1 VKTARE
7 EGAAVALLDV
17 ADGIFRLAVIQVGDH
32 DVCSLARIGKRDRTS
47 NSASTAGHH
56 RRFACQHV

>member
-1 VKTARE
+1 VKAARE
-7 EGAAVALLDV
+7 DGAAAALLDV
-17 ADGIFRLAVIQVGDH
+17 ADGIFRLAVIHVGDH

-56 RRFACQHV
+56 R